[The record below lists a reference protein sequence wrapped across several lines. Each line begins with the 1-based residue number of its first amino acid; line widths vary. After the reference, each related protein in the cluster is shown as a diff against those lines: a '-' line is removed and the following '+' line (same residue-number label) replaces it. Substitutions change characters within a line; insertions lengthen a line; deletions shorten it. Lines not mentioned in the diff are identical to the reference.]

1 MSEPANWTN
10 ITKPRIEP
18 GDEIPI
24 DELSWYP
31 FRNVTPEQVI
41 NGFRKSL
48 VTDEAVLEELKTM
61 NMSLKIIMQHLTV
74 INSNNEITPDDLE
87 V

>member
-1 MSEPANWTN
+1 MNEPANWTN

-18 GDEIPI
+18 GDPIPL
-24 DELSWYP
+24 DRLDWFP
-31 FRNVTPEQVI
+31 FRDVTPEQVI
-41 NGFRKSL
+41 NGSRKSI
-48 VTDEAVLEELKTM
+48 VTDESVLEELKTM

-74 INSNNEITPDDLE
+74 INSNKEITPDDLE